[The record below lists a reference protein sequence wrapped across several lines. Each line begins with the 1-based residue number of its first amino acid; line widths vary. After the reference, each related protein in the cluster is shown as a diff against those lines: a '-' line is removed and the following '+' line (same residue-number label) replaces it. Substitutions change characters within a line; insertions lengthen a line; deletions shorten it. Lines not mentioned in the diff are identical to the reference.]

1 MDDDH
6 MIDMQLSRVVVRDG
20 IDQQWIFLTEK
31 DGKRG
36 FPIIIGT
43 GEAHEIQR
51 VLTNRQPQR
60 PLTHQ
65 LAYSA
70 IEALGARLDRVDI
83 VDLRDNTFYARVV
96 LVRDGE
102 EIQLDA
108 RPSDALALGLR
119 AGCPIRVAE
128 SILESARTD
137 ESGPDPMPPAD
148 EAPGESPGESPDEP
162 PADPPDPAEPPD
174 PE

>member
-1 MDDDH
+1 MQDAN
-6 MIDMQLSRVVVRDG
+6 MIEVRLSRVVVRDG
-20 IDQQWIFLTEK
+20 SDQQWIFLTEK

-43 GEAHEIQR
+43 NEAHEIQR
-51 VLTNRQPQR
+51 VLTHRQPQR

-65 LAYSA
+65 LAHAA
-70 IEALGARLDRVDI
+70 IEALGARLERVDI
-83 VDLRDNTFYARVV
+83 VDLRDNTFFARVV
-96 LVRDGE
+96 LVRDEE

-128 SILESARTD
+128 SILESTRTD
-137 ESGPDPMPPAD
+137 TSGPDPLPP
-148 EAPGESPGESPDEP
+148 PTEP
-162 PADPPDPAEPPD
+162 PPAEPPGEAAEETPDEPQD
-174 PE
+174 PSS

>member
-1 MDDDH
+1 MQDAN
-6 MIDMQLSRVVVRDG
+6 MIEVRLSRVVVRDG
-20 IDQQWIFLTEK
+20 SDQQWIFLTEK
-31 DGKRG
+31 DGERG

-43 GEAHEIQR
+43 SEASEIQR

-65 LAYSA
+65 LCHAA
-70 IEALGARLDRVDI
+70 IEALGARIERVDI

-96 LVRDGE
+96 LMRDE
-102 EIQLDA
+102 EEVQLDA

-128 SILESARTD
+128 SILESTRTD
-137 ESGPDPMPPAD
+137 TSGPDPLPP
-148 EAPGESPGESPDEP
+148 
-162 PADPPDPAEPPD
+162 PAEPPGEAAEETPDEPQD
-174 PE
+174 PSS